1 MSNLINKFLL
11 QINNYDFYLKI
22 ILIFVLFYI
31 IYNLDLK
38 INVKNK
44 KLCLIIP
51 VYEINNKYIN
61 DIHKNLESKGYNFK
75 IILLKYK
82 LLEEMNTANIGNDI
96 NLAILLNN
104 DSDYYCI
111 QDCSIIPSKL
121 DDYNF
126 TNYPRY
132 TSMLIEKNNAG
143 SSIIGGSFIINKED
157 LIKTNGFINDSKKPL
172 EDMKNILNKGF
183 IRYLNCDINNKC
195 EVNTNTKKIV
205 LKNNLNKEE
214 YIQNIRNSI
223 NTVIIDEYNIKNS
236 LHHIKNDLTIYTYN
250 LLNYVLKLL
259 GIMNKVRNVDYL
271 KNIKN
276 INNNEHYLHNNG
288 LDQLKLD
295 NIENKIKNI
304 TSLYNKDNKLHNIY
318 LMNIQ

>member
-61 DIHKNLESKGYNFK
+61 DIHKNLENKGYNFK

-82 LLEEMNTANIGNDI
+82 SLEEMNTANIGNDI

-111 QDCSIIPSKL
+111 QDCAIIPSKL

-132 TSMLIEKNNAG
+132 TSMLIEKNNTG

-236 LHHIKNDLTIYTYN
+236 LYHIKNDLTIYSYN

-276 INNNEHYLHNNG
+276 TNNNENYLHNNG

-304 TSLYNKDNKLHNIY
+304 TSLYNKDNKLQNIY

>member
-82 LLEEMNTANIGNDI
+82 SLEEMNTANIGNDI

-276 INNNEHYLHNNG
+276 TNNNEHYLHNNG

>member
-82 LLEEMNTANIGNDI
+82 SLEEMNAANIGNDI

-276 INNNEHYLHNNG
+276 TNNNEHYLHNNG